1 MRFRTHDQACFQN
14 LTSTRVESSS
24 ECFANGSI
32 TALVVKV
39 EAATQMIPSQLT
51 LRDPSCKPTFSNNRL
66 AYFSFNAS
74 SCRTTRK
81 VCSHFMSPLLLV
93 EMFTILSS
101 CIRLPVPRWYHDLS
115 ERSLDGQQDR
125 CCPAVAKHH
134 KRCSRIWVLCSTW
147 VYSDPPP
154 SFFFSI
160 KSCTLTCFIINISVM
175 VVCNYKL
182 TETLA
187 LMFSTVPQARGLH
200 AAPGLG
206 ELHVRM
212 RLARGRLLYT
222 LDVFTFYSFE
232 PYGAKQYF
240 SASLYC
246 SY

>member
-74 SCRTTRK
+74 SCQTTRK

-147 VYSDPPP
+147 VYSEPPP
-154 SFFFSI
+154 LLFFF
-160 KSCTLTCFIINISVM
+160 LHQVMHINLFHYQYQ
-175 VVCNYKL
+175 CD
-182 TETLA
+182 
-187 LMFSTVPQARGLH
+187 
-200 AAPGLG
+200 
-206 ELHVRM
+206 
-212 RLARGRLLYT
+212 GRLQLQANRNT
-222 LDVFTFYSFE
+222 GSDVLHC
-232 PYGAKQYF
+232 A
-240 SASLYC
+240 ASKRTSC
-246 SY
+246 RSWFRRTACQDEAC

>member
-1 MRFRTHDQACFQN
+1 MTYRNEVSMGNRTDVAQPLQN
-14 LTSTRVESSS
+14 TTNDVPEYGY
-24 ECFANGSI
+24 CA
-32 TALVVKV
+32 ALGF
-39 EAATQMIPSQLT
+39 I
-51 LRDPSCKPTFSNNRL
+51 LRP
-66 AYFSFNAS
+66 
-74 SCRTTRK
+74 
-81 VCSHFMSPLLLV
+81 
-93 EMFTILSS
+93 
-101 CIRLPVPRWYHDLS
+101 
-115 ERSLDGQQDR
+115 
-125 CCPAVAKHH
+125 
-134 KRCSRIWVLCSTW
+134 
-147 VYSDPPP
+147 PPP

-160 KSCTLTCFIINISVM
+160 KSCILTCFIINISVM